1 MSATV
6 SFQDAMHTLQEMFSH
21 IPRDTIKQVLV
32 AHGGVME
39 RAVNS
44 LLSMPTFPHQQQQQ
58 VPAARPIAR
67 GRSQVDVDINN
78 ARGDV
83 YAAIVHLEGLK
94 QAAIQR
100 ENFLEAEDIKRRL
113 QALRVEQANREAAAI
128 AESRTSSNNS
138 DGSANQ
144 DDLTPLFLRRRS
156 QRRRLELPE
165 NFLRSPAFRHQI
177 IQNKILASDVALKIH
192 DEMQREQVCYLIYVC
207 RCGT

>member
-1 MSATV
+1 MRPVSTTISGTV
-6 SFQDAMHTLQEMFSH
+6 DAV
-21 IPRDTIKQVLV
+21 TIGRCNHNQWCASVL
-32 AHGGVME
+32 HE
-39 RAVNS
+39 R
-44 LLSMPTFPHQQQQQ
+44 L
-58 VPAARPIAR
+58 
-67 GRSQVDVDINN
+67 
-78 ARGDV
+78 
-83 YAAIVHLEGLK
+83 
-94 QAAIQR
+94 IQR

-192 DEMQREQVCYLIYVC
+192 DEMQREQVGCFMIDTYPC
-207 RCGT
+207 RRM